1 MSNIGGNIR
10 ARRLE
15 LGLSQEEL
23 AHKMGYKSK
32 SSINKIEIGV
42 NDIPQSKVVQFAE
55 ALHTTPQVLMG
66 WDKIEKKN
74 DIISDIVLRMTTDE
88 EFLNAVTLLNNLDDT
103 KLGSIMQMLRAFS
116 EK

>member
-1 MSNIGGNIR
+1 MSNIGENIR

-23 AHKMGYKSK
+23 AYRMGYKSK

-66 WDKIEKKN
+66 WETIEKKN
-74 DIISDIVLRMTTDE
+74 DTISDIVLRMTNDE
-88 EFLNAVTLLNNLDDT
+88 EFRNAVTLLSKLDSDQ
-103 KLGSIMQMLRAFS
+103 LGSIMQMLKLLA
-116 EK
+116 K